1 MNLLHS
7 NILGEA
13 KRDLLILHG
22 FLGMSD
28 NWKTHAKNWADMG
41 FRVHL
46 IDQRNHG
53 RSFWSTSF
61 SYDLMAEDLLR
72 YCEAHQL
79 QKFTLLGHS
88 MGGKTAMH
96 FACKYPQFIKN
107 LIVAD
112 IAPKTYAP
120 HHQKIL
126 QGLSALDFNQIKS
139 RAAADAVLSTYV
151 KEPEVRMFLLKNLY
165 WVEPGKLGLRINIEV
180 LRGASEAIG
189 QNLSDTARSQV
200 PSLFVKGELS
210 EYILASDTPVIK
222 HYFPN
227 ADQVTIAGAGHWL
240 HAEKPKIFFDTVS
253 QWLLDRI

>member
-1 MNLLHS
+1 MR
-7 NILGEA
+7 GA
-13 KRDLLILHG
+13 
-22 FLGMSD
+22 
-28 NWKTHAKNWADMG
+28 
-41 FRVHL
+41 
-46 IDQRNHG
+46 
-53 RSFWSTSF
+53 STSEVYF
-61 SYDLMAEDLLR
+61 ARTFDGGEDGYAFR
-72 YCEAHQL
+72 L
-79 QKFTLLGHS
+79 QVSSIHKKFN
-88 MGGKTAMH
+88 
-96 FACKYPQFIKN
+96 C
-107 LIVAD
+107 AD

-189 QNLSDTARSQV
+189 QNLSDTARSHV

-210 EYILASDTPVIK
+210 EYILASDTPLIK